1 LRDNLKERLAKD
13 APPIPAKEPAKKTV
27 AEPSNRVKRNLAFGL
42 RLVVGWKEPLAIFVG
57 WRLGLGALA
66 FLAGILLPGLA
77 RGGTAPYTPANLGSF
92 GERLLGVW
100 SHWDGEWFLY
110 VAQVGYRPGEFTSP
124 FFPLY
129 PVLVRGLAVIFG
141 NYLLAGVLLSAG
153 LSLAVFVLMYLLVSH
168 EAGERVGKR
177 AALYLAVFPTSFFLA
192 ACYSE
197 SLFLAL
203 SLGAFLA
210 VRRYSNWWLAGLLIG
225 LAALTRNLGILLLLP
240 LGWEWLVQHRQ
251 ALVKPASGKGW
262 RLELDRLNWQP
273 LATLAFI
280 LLPLAFIGSWLLF
293 NGLALA
299 DPLNFMTVQN
309 NPVWN
314 RHSSLP
320 WQTVAHAFEIFINNF
335 SAPAAVGPVYREDP
349 NLLDLLF
356 WLFLA
361 VTFLVVAFQVW
372 KKRLAFAYLIYFGLA
387 WLLPLFSPAAKEPL
401 LSYPRFALLVFPAFI
416 GLALLG
422 ERWRALH
429 YIYLF
434 GATLLLGL
442 LFARFANWYWV
453 A

>member
-1 LRDNLKERLAKD
+1 MRDNLKERLAKE
-13 APPIPAKEPAKKTV
+13 ATSLPATGPTAGPTGRARLDFVLRQV
-27 AEPSNRVKRNLAFGL
+27 AA
-42 RLVVGWKEPLAIFVG
+42 WKEPLALFAG
-57 WRLGLGALA
+57 WRLGLGGLA
-66 FLAGILLPGLA
+66 FLAGILLPGLT
-77 RGGTAPYTPANLGSF
+77 RGGTAPYTPANLGNF
-92 GERLLGVW
+92 AERLLGVW

-110 VAQVGYRPGEFTSP
+110 VAQVGYRPGESTSP

-129 PVLVRGLAVIFG
+129 PALLRGLAIISG
-141 NYLLAGVLLSAG
+141 NYLLAGVLLSAL

-168 EAGERVGKR
+168 EAGERAGKR
-177 AALYLAVFPTSFFLA
+177 AVLYLAVFPTSFFLA

-210 VRRYSNWWLAGLLIG
+210 VRRYANWWLAGLLIG

-251 ALVKPASGKGW
+251 ALLKPTADRGW
-262 RLELDRLNWQP
+262 RLELNRERLQP

-293 NGLALA
+293 NGIALG

-320 WQTVAHAFEIFINNF
+320 WQTVAHAFELFINNF
-335 SAPAAVGPVYREDP
+335 NAPAAAGPVYQEDP

-361 VTFLVVAFQVW
+361 ITFPAVGFQVW
-372 KKRLAFAYLIYFGLA
+372 KKRLSLAYLIYFGLA

-422 ERWRALH
+422 ERYRVLH
-429 YIYLF
+429 YTYLI
-434 GATLLLGL
+434 GAALLLGL

>member
-1 LRDNLKERLAKD
+1 MSDNLKETSAKRA
-13 APPIPAKEPAKKTV
+13 APLPAKK
-27 AEPSNRVKRNLAFGL
+27 AAPEPSSLVKRNFVAARRLA
-42 RLVVGWKEPLAIFVG
+42 VSWKEPLALFLG
-57 WRLGLGALA
+57 WRLGLGGLA
-66 FLAGILLPGLA
+66 FLAGILIPGLA
-77 RGGTAPYTPANLGSF
+77 RGGTAPYTPANLGPLA
-92 GERLLGVW
+92 ERLLGVW

-110 VAQVGYRPGEFTSP
+110 VAQVGYRPGDYTSP

-129 PVLVRGLAVIFG
+129 PILVRVLATILG

-168 EAGERVGKR
+168 EAGRSVGKR
-177 AALYLAVFPTSFFLA
+177 AALYLAIFPTSFFLA

-203 SLGAFLA
+203 CLGAFLA
-210 VRRYSNWWLAGLLIG
+210 ARRYANWWLAGLLIG

-240 LGWEWLVQHRQ
+240 LGWEWLVQHRRT
-251 ALVKPASGKGW
+251 LVKIPLGKGW
-262 RLELDRLNWQP
+262 RLNFNFQRLN
-273 LATLAFI
+273 LRDSLAFI
-280 LLPLAFIGSWLLF
+280 LLPLACVGIWLVF
-293 NGLALA
+293 NALALA
-299 DPLNFMTVQN
+299 DPLNFMSVQN

-314 RHSSLP
+314 RHSAWP
-320 WQTVAHAFEIFINNF
+320 WQTVARAFNF
-335 SAPAAVGPVYREDP
+335 FTANLNLPPTGPVYREDP
-349 NLLDLLF
+349 NLIDLLF

-361 VTFLVVAFQVW
+361 ITFLIVAFQVW
-372 KKRLAFAYLIYFGLA
+372 KKRMAGAYLIYFGLT

-401 LSYPRFALLVFPAFI
+401 LSYPRFALLVFPAFM

-422 ERWRALH
+422 ERWRFLH
-429 YIYLF
+429 YAYLI